1 MTILAM
7 VVIVSWAWML
17 ATSLHVD
24 DLRTDVRRSSNLVR
38 RPAEAEVASDR
49 TASRP
54 HLASLS
60 GGGRPAG

>member
-38 RPAEAEVASDR
+38 RPAEVASDR